1 MNMSIL
7 DSVTRLP
14 DRDLLSRLADLAR
27 RERDVTVELIAHLAE
42 LDARKL
48 HRGEGYGSLFRYCTD
63 ALRLSEHAAFCRIEA
78 ARIARTFPVVL
89 DRLADGSLNLTT
101 LRLLGPH
108 LRPENHLELLA
119 EAAGRSKRDVKVLVA
134 RLAPQPDVPASVRKL
149 PASRPAEALQEV
161 PAALPPAALPPPP
174 AQVVQEQSPG
184 AQNGDQEVSSALP
197 HGAEHVAAVPP
208 GQGPDASLGAARAVP
223 APALAST
230 VPHRPLIEP
239 LAPERYRVQFTIGA
253 ETHEK
258 LRLVQD
264 LLRREIPDGDPAAI
278 FDRALTL
285 LVEDTAKRKVGAA
298 AKPRPGRSR
307 QGSRHI
313 PADVKRKVWV
323 RDRGQCA
330 FVSNR
335 GRRCT
340 ERSFLE
346 LHHLEPYGMGGETV
360 TRNISLRC
368 RSHNIYEAE
377 LAFGADVVVARQ
389 WAARDRTRSGPS
401 TQASTR
407 STAQPEGV
415 AAPPKGS

>member
-1 MNMSIL
+1 MNSNIL

-48 HRGEGYGSLFRYCTD
+48 HRGEGCGSLFRYCTD

-108 LRPENHLELLA
+108 LRPENHRELLA
-119 EAAGRSKRDVKVLVA
+119 EAAGRSKRDVKALVA
-134 RLAPQPDVPASVRKL
+134 CLAPQPDVPASVRKL

-161 PAALPPAALPPPP
+161 PPALPPPTT
-174 AQVVQEQSPG
+174 QVVQELSPG
-184 AQNGDQEVSSALP
+184 PQQGAQGVSSVLP
-197 HGAEHVAAVPP
+197 HEAQPAAAVPP
-208 GQGPDASLGAARAVP
+208 GRPSNESLRAARAVP
-223 APALAST
+223 ATALAST
-230 VPHRPLIEP
+230 VPHRPLIVP

-253 ETHEK
+253 ETHDK

-264 LLRREIPDGDPAAI
+264 LLRREIPDGDPAEL

-285 LVEDTAKRKVGAA
+285 LLEETARKKVGATS
-298 AKPRPGRSR
+298 KPRPSGARSK

-313 PADVKRKVWV
+313 PEEVKRTVWK

-330 FVSNR
+330 FVAKR
-335 GRRCT
+335 GHRCT

-346 LHHLEPYGMGGETV
+346 FHHLEPYGMGGETV

-368 RSHNIYEAE
+368 RTHNVYEAE

-389 WAARDRTRSGPS
+389 SAARDRTRSGPS

-407 STAQPEGV
+407 STVQPEVV